1 MQEQIP
7 VPPFMQMLS
16 FLLIIATGI
25 AVMLISLMLDYL
37 WAQVLPVRV
46 LYYFLR
52 FPGVVIHECSHILG
66 CIITGAGIRKVVLFS
81 EGGGSVTYSRPK
93 IPVLGDMIIGTAPV
107 FCIPLVLACCT
118 WIFSRYLGCTFPVF
132 PFPLDSLD
140 LLAVMVSG
148 IFGMFEANLVTRF
161 NPWFLLYL
169 YLTLS
174 LTLSV
179 APSLQDLK
187 NAAGGIVL
195 LSLAGILIYLSNI
208 PSAIS
213 ILDGI
218 SSVIGI
224 GFSLCLVPGIIAL
237 VVSLPPVIWYV
248 YTHRH

>member
-1 MQEQIP
+1 MQA
-7 VPPFMQMLS
+7 LS
-16 FLLIIATGI
+16 FLLVIATGI

-37 WAQVLPVRV
+37 WALVLPVRG

-66 CIITGAGIRKVVLFS
+66 CLLTGAGIRKVVLFS

-107 FCIPLVLACCT
+107 FCIPLILACCT
-118 WIFSRYLGCTFPVF
+118 WIFARYLGCTFPAF
-132 PFPLDSLD
+132 PFPLDSIN
-140 LLAVMVSG
+140 LLVVLVTG
-148 IFGMFEANLVTRF
+148 IFGMFESNLVTRF
-161 NPWFLLYL
+161 NPWFLVYL

-195 LSLAGILIYLSNI
+195 LFLAGILVYLSNI
-208 PSAIS
+208 PSAIR
-213 ILDGI
+213 ILDNI
-218 SSVIGI
+218 TYVIGI

-237 VVSLPPVIWYV
+237 VVSLPPIIWYS
-248 YTHRH
+248 YIHRN